1 MIAQLAPWVA
11 IAMVAYRAETA
22 ASATEDRLRRDV
34 VKIGVLLGGLL
45 VLLFAA
51 GVTLAWFTR

>member
-1 MIAQLAPWVA
+1 MIAQLAPWLA

-22 ASATEDRLRRDV
+22 AAATEDRLRRDV
-34 VKIGVLLGGLL
+34 VKIGLMLAGLL

-51 GVTLAWFTR
+51 GVALVWFTR

>member
-34 VKIGVLLGGLL
+34 VKIGALLGGLL

-51 GVTLAWFTR
+51 GVALAWFTR